1 MNVVNAKVKKVSK
14 KKKTVKAA
22 PKAKTLPIDK
32 DSPNSNILGLSTIGG
47 MTPASNQKG
56 RKRITTNN
64 SSYKNNIYHQEYG
77 NESEDNGNFI
87 LIIIH
92 L

>member
-1 MNVVNAKVKKVSK
+1 
-14 KKKTVKAA
+14 
-22 PKAKTLPIDK
+22 
-32 DSPNSNILGLSTIGG
+32 